1 MLEDTAA
8 EKKELLP
15 RHAEAKVTANSMYI
29 FFISSLSCHLEL
41 PQSFRISLLIFI
53 LSFVPKLSISFLH
66 ESSHLV
72 FCLPRRLFPGTGAST
87 ILVTCTYSFLLTCPH
102 HFSLLSV
109 IVFATGA
116 SITDPLM
123 FVSDSIFLRDST
135 NPQLTDNFHQSLN

>member
-29 FFISSLSCHLEL
+29 FFISSFSWSWRNRLGFPL
-41 PQSFRISLLIFI
+41 FIFI
-53 LSFVPKLSISFLH
+53 LSFVPKLSISFLP
-66 ESSHLV
+66 ESFHLV

-87 ILVTCTYSFLLTCPH
+87 ILLGTYSFLMTCPH

-116 SITDPLM
+116 SFTDPLM

-135 NPQLTDNFHQSLN
+135 NPQLIDNFHQSLN